1 MSRVVELKEFDGIT
15 CNIDYKDNKKFIY
28 VDVETFQ
35 CLENLILESDVIDFL
50 TISVKRPVGKIIRA
64 KNYVGLIQLENDVQL
79 QILPKIHKA
88 NTSDTK
94 KIFLKM
100 LRSLK
105 EFPNK
110 IFNEAN
116 LHTEKMYIFDI
127 FIQLYIQQIQELVKR
142 GVKSSYY
149 EVENNLNVYKGK
161 IQFSQHL
168 RQNLISKD
176 RFFVKYD
183 EFGPNCAE
191 NRLIKSTL
199 LKLLKETSS
208 LKNAKDIQK
217 LLLHFELVKPSLNYE
232 SDFSSIKID
241 RNFKTYENSM
251 IWSKIFLLNYS
262 FTAFSGLQFGKSL
275 LFQMDKLFE
284 VYIGRNFKKIVSQSN
299 WEVSLQ
305 DRGYYLFEKKFSL
318 RPDIVL
324 RNSENNRCIIMDTK
338 WKLLK
343 EDANNYGISQVDMYQ
358 MYAYAKKYRT
368 NEIWLLYPDTD
379 MRQEIMYR
387 SDDGVVVQ
395 VYFIDCMNTEES
407 LMRLV
412 EVIESRGYDG
422 I

>member
-1 MSRVVELKEFDGIT
+1 MSRVVELKEFDSIT
-15 CNIDYKDNKKFIY
+15 CNIDYKDNKQFIY

-35 CLENLILESDVIDFL
+35 CLENLIIESDVIDFL
-50 TISVKRPVGKIIRA
+50 TIGVKRPVGKIIRA
-64 KNYVGLIQLENDVQL
+64 KNYVGLIQLENGVQL

-94 KIFLKM
+94 RIFLKM

-110 IFNEAN
+110 IFHEAN

-142 GVKSSYY
+142 GVKSAYY

-168 RQNLISKD
+168 KRNLISKD

-183 EFGPNCAE
+183 EFGLDCAE

-199 LKLLKETSS
+199 LKLLKETFS
-208 LKNAKDIQK
+208 LKNTKDIQK

-232 SDFSSIKID
+232 SDFGSIKID
-241 RNFKTYENSM
+241 RNFKTYENIM
-251 IWSKIFLLNYS
+251 VWSKIFLLNHS
-262 FTAFSGLQFGKSL
+262 FTTFSGLQFGNSL

-284 VYIGRNFKKIVSQSN
+284 VYIGRTFKKILSQSN

-305 DRGYYLFEKKFSL
+305 DRRYYLFEKKFSL

-324 RNSENNRCIIMDTK
+324 RNLENNRCIIVDTK

-343 EDANNYGISQVDMYQ
+343 EDANNYGISQADMYQ

-407 LMRLV
+407 LMKLM